1 MPFYETPIKDLIV
14 FEPQV
19 FGDSRGYFYESF
31 NAKTFADVGIENTFV
46 QDNQSY
52 SAYGV
57 LRGIHFQKGGAA
69 QAKLVRALVGK
80 VWDVAV
86 DLRPNSKTFGKHF
99 GIELSDINRKQ
110 LYIPRG
116 FGHGFVVLSD
126 SAEFFYKCDNFYAKD
141 AEIGVRYNDRELGID
156 WKIPAEKIIIS
167 EKDDYLLTF
176 SEMKS
181 LL

>member
-31 NAKTFADVGIENTFV
+31 NAKVFADAGIENTFV

-52 SAYGV
+52 STYGV
-57 LRGIHFQKGGAA
+57 LRGIHFQKGEAA
-69 QAKLVRALVGK
+69 QAKLVRALVGT

-86 DLRPNSKTFGKHF
+86 DLRPCSKTFGKHF
-99 GIELSDINRKQ
+99 GIELSDKNRKQ

-116 FGHGFVVLSD
+116 FGHGFVVLSE
-126 SAEFFYKCDNFYAKD
+126 SAEFFYKCDNFYTKD
-141 AEIGVRYNDRELGID
+141 AEVGVRYNDKELGID
-156 WKIPAEKIIIS
+156 WKIPENKIVIS
-167 EKDDYLLTF
+167 EKDDCLLTF
-176 SEMKS
+176 SEAKNF
-181 LL
+181 L